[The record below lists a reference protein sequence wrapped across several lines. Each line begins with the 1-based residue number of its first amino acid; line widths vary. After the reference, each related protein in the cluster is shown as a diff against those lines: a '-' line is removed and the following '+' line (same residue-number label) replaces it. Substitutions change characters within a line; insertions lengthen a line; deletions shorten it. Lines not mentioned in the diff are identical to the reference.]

1 MPTRTR
7 PRRPKEIHLAGDRIA
22 DLRSRNG
29 SLISV
34 YAGRP
39 SPGGFGA
46 LLSELVKPIR
56 DRSDHFDRTLQ
67 KSVRAD
73 TERIHDLAD
82 QLEIDSAPGYAIF
95 ASGFDDTF
103 VLEPLDYPAPNVSTI
118 GPRPYMRPLRA
129 TPRSLRSGIIVA
141 DNAKARAFVAVE
153 GIVDEVFEPIDADIG
168 HRSYGGFSGYA
179 ERTVRSRA
187 DELTAKVWREAGERL
202 LERHLEL
209 PFDYLAIGSQEET
222 IDEISRSLHP
232 YLARLQR
239 ETFTGN
245 PKTLTEPWLRAEVG
259 DMDKRVRKHRQG
271 ALAGRVCDTAWSG
284 GNAVLGLQ
292 EVIRAANAQAV
303 DTLVVA
309 GPFSRPGA
317 ICDSCGY
324 LARSGEECPV
334 CGSDMF
340 AVDDVV
346 GAVMDA
352 VVVAGGKAFQ
362 ISVASPL
369 DREGVGAL
377 TRFPVA
383 VPA

>member
-1 MPTRTR
+1 M
-7 PRRPKEIHLAGDRIA
+7 EGDRIA
-22 DLRSRNG
+22 DLRSREG

-56 DRSDHFDRTLQ
+56 ERSAGLDRRVQ
-67 KSVRAD
+67 KSVRND

-82 QLEIDSAPGYAIF
+82 QLELDSAPGYAIF
-95 ASGFDDTF
+95 ASNLDETF
-103 VLEPLDYPAPNVSTI
+103 VLEPLSHPAPNVSTI

-129 TPRSLRSGIIVA
+129 SPRALRSGILVA
-141 DNAKARAFVAVE
+141 DRTIARTFTAVS
-153 GIVDEVFEPIDADIG
+153 GIVDEVKATIDANVG
-168 HRSYGGFSGYA
+168 NRSWGGFAGY
-179 ERTVRSRA
+179 EEHTVRSRA
-187 DELTAKVWREAGERL
+187 DEITAKLWREAGERL
-202 LERHLEL
+202 LEWHMDKA
-209 PFDYLAIGSQEET
+209 FDYLAIGSQEET
-222 IDEISRSLHP
+222 IDEIARTLHP

-239 ETFTGN
+239 ATFVVN
-245 PKTLTEPWLRAEVG
+245 PQKMGLPGLRVEVAA
-259 DMDKRVRKHRQG
+259 MDKQMRKHRQG

-292 EVIRAANAQAV
+292 EVINAANAQAIG
-303 DTLVVA
+303 TLVVA
-309 GPFSRPGA
+309 GPFSRPGV
-317 ICDSCGY
+317 ICDSCGH
-324 LARSGEECPV
+324 LSRNTDSCPV
-334 CGSDMF
+334 CGSTMF

-352 VVVAGGKAFQ
+352 VVAAGGDVFQ
-362 ISVASPL
+362 ISVASPI

-383 VPA
+383 V